1 MRPYLWLLVIS
12 LVSVPVT
19 AETGKTTADQRVGE
33 GLMLVLKGE
42 KEKAWNLLFPEAK
55 AGNVIAMFQLGM
67 LMVRSP
73 EYDGNLEKARK
84 FFSAAAERG
93 HKGSAAMLAQVDG
106 LISKQGATPQ
116 IAGASGVPVPKD
128 IESAKL
134 AFTKAQ
140 ERVGRFVG
148 DLQTTT
154 PKATVKAFITDDAS
168 SLKDLIDIASKVQA
182 TFGDKVEFQYYVLIS
197 QAGWNPRKV
206 FTSASKSL
214 PVTGFR
220 PDLNGAEAAKYGVR
234 TTPAIVLV
242 PEKGQPKILSG
253 VQSVISELS
262 SVIR

>member
-12 LVSVPVT
+12 LVSPHVT
-19 AETGKTTADQRVGE
+19 ADTGKSTSDQRVGE

-55 AGNVIAMFQLGM
+55 AGNVIAMYQLGM

-73 EYDGNLEKARK
+73 EYEHNLEKARK
-84 FFSAAAERG
+84 FFAAAAERG
-93 HKGSAAMLAQVDG
+93 HKGSAAMLSQVEG
-106 LISKQGATPQ
+106 FIAKQGATPQ
-116 IAGASGVPVPKD
+116 IAGASGIPVPKD

-148 DLQTTT
+148 DLQTGT
-154 PKATVKAFITDDAS
+154 PKATIKAFITDDAS
-168 SLKDLIDIASKVQA
+168 SLADLIEIASKVKA
-182 TFGDKVEFQYYVLIS
+182 RFGDKVEFQYYVLIS
-197 QAGWNPRKV
+197 QAGWNPKTV
-206 FTSASKSL
+206 FTSASESL
-214 PVTGFR
+214 PITGFR
-220 PDLNGAEAAKYGVR
+220 PDLNGGEAAKYGVR
-234 TTPAIVLV
+234 STPAIVLV
-242 PEKGQPKILSG
+242 PENGQPKILSG